1 MFVRV
6 FLLSYHDFVGFCWI
20 MSYDHVSM
28 PSDFT
33 WCRLRFLL
41 GSCFIYLFLWCFFLF
56 FRCFICVAF
65 WLQIVFFFLIILSN
79 WHFML
84 YRKNIF
90 EWQEENRTKITQTG
104 VHALTMFLISV
115 QEWQNQNNQTGVH
128 ALTMFLISVQE
139 CYILCFLS
147 HLQRLIWHS
156 VYREKRYIKYIA
168 RNWYV
173 LLLYSQQMETEL
185 RSWNDNADAIQIY
198 CSIFHEEW

>member
-1 MFVRV
+1 
-6 FLLSYHDFVGFCWI
+6 
-20 MSYDHVSM
+20 
-28 PSDFT
+28 
-33 WCRLRFLL
+33 
-41 GSCFIYLFLWCFFLF
+41 
-56 FRCFICVAF
+56 
-65 WLQIVFFFLIILSN
+65 
-79 WHFML
+79 ML
-84 YRKNIF
+84 HRKNIF
-90 EWQEENRTKITQTG
+90 EWKEENRTKITQTGVHALTMFLISVQEWQNKNTQTG

-139 CYILCFLS
+139 WQNQNNQTGELCFLS
-147 HLQRLIWHS
+147 LSRNVICCASLFTFKDLYDIQFIG
-156 VYREKRYIKYIA
+156 KKKYIKYIA